1 MSDFM
6 GKAGFQWFVGVVEDR
21 KDPKTLGRLRVR
33 CLGYHTES
41 LLKLETKDLPWAHV
55 MNPITSATVSGL
67 GQSPLGAVEGT
78 WVVGFFQDGSDAQQ
92 PIIIGTLPGVPS
104 ELPTKVEPVTS
115 PPPSAITQYPGKG
128 FQDYINAAYPKYKDE
143 TDVNRLSV
151 NNKDLPHS
159 SLTIRKADLDTSVGT
174 AQIDGIFAG
183 VAPIPTD
190 LDTDGGI
197 VAGRIVGG
205 EWSEPET
212 PYAAEYPFNHVYESE
227 SGHIREMDDTPGKE
241 RIHERHSS
249 GSGYEIHPD
258 GSKVTRVKKDNYTLT
273 TGDDFAH
280 IKGNSSTTVDGGI
293 RVFVNADGATTD
305 GHYTIEVGN
314 NANVNIQVNKG
325 DVNVVTAQGDIN
337 LKSGK
342 NIHMD
347 AAQGI
352 YMKSATVDAEISGQW
367 LESTQNKTESTGT
380 HIMNATLQDING
392 SSEVD
397 IDGGTSNLN

>member
-1 MSDFM
+1 MADFM
-6 GKAGFQWFVGVVEDR
+6 GKNGFQWFVGVVEDR
-21 KDPKTLGRLRVR
+21 KDPQTLGRLKVR
-33 CLGYHTES
+33 CLGYHTEG
-41 LLKLETKDLPWAHV
+41 LDKLPTADLPWAHV
-55 MNPITSATVSGL
+55 MNPITSATVSGI

-78 WVVGFFQDGSDAQQ
+78 WVVGFFQDGADAQQ
-92 PIIIGTLPGVPS
+92 PIIIGTLPGKPT
-104 ELPTKVEPVTS
+104 ELPDTDSK
-115 PPPSAITQYPGKG
+115 KG
-128 FQDYINAAYPKYKDE
+128 FMDAVNGAYPKYKDE
-143 TDVNRLSV
+143 SDVNRLAVNSLSV
-151 NNKDLPHS
+151 DTSGRSADVETNPHS
-159 SLTIRKADLDTSVGT
+159 TLTIRRADRTTKIGRADFNEVELGRAILGTPITLKGDDGT
-174 AQIDGIFAG
+174 AFD
-183 VAPIPTD
+183 
-190 LDTDGGI
+190 
-197 VAGRIVGG
+197 
-205 EWSEPET
+205 EPKT
-212 PYAAEYPFNHVYESE
+212 PYNAQYPYNHVHESE
-227 SGHIREMDDTPGKE
+227 AGHIKEIDDTPNAE
-241 RIHERHSS
+241 RIHERHMS
-249 GSGYEIHPD
+249 GTGYEIHPD
-258 GSKVTRVKKDNYTLT
+258 GSKVTRVKQDNYTLT

-397 IDGGTSNLN
+397 IDGGTINLN